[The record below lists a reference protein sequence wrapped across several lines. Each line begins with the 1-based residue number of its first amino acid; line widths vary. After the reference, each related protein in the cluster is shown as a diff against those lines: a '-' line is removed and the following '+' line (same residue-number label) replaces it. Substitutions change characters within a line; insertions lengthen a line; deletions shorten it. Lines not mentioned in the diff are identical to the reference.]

1 MKKIILSLSILLLH
15 IIAQASSAENL
26 FTEGNQAY
34 ETKAYEKAIQAY
46 EGILA
51 MNKHS
56 AELYFNLG
64 NAYYRNN
71 NLGKAILN
79 YERAK
84 RYAPHFEDN
93 NYNLSIAQNKT
104 IDNITPVPPFFLAV
118 LWQNIYQLMSP
129 NIWGI
134 LGIFMLLASVGGVA
148 YWLLSVERAS
158 KQRGFYGAITG
169 ALCSIFF
176 LAAGNSYHTYQNN
189 KETAILMQ
197 QVDFKDGADELSN
210 TISAL
215 HEGLK
220 VYLIENINDWQ
231 KVRLEN
237 GEVGWLPV
245 GSFEKV

>member
-1 MKKIILSLSILLLH
+1 MKKIILYLCVLLLSVT
-15 IIAQASSAENL
+15 AQASSADDL
-26 FTEGNQAY
+26 FAEGNQAF
-34 ETKAYEKAIQAY
+34 EAKAYEKAIQAY
-46 EGILA
+46 EGVLA
-51 MNKHS
+51 MNKES

-71 NLGKAILN
+71 NLGKSILN

-118 LWQNIYQLMSP
+118 LWQGIYQLMSP
-129 NIWGI
+129 SIWGI
-134 LGIFMLLASVGGVA
+134 LGVLMLLASVGGVA
-148 YWLLSVERAS
+148 YWLLSAERVR
-158 KQRGFYGAITG
+158 KQQGFYGAIAG
-169 ALCSIFF
+169 LLCAILF
-176 LAAGNSYHTYQNN
+176 LAAGNSYHQYQNN
-189 KETAILMQ
+189 KQTAILMQ

-220 VYLIENINDWQ
+220 VYLIESINDWQ
-231 KVRLEN
+231 KVQLEN

-245 GSFEKV
+245 GSFEKI